1 MSIVHPAELLD
12 MAKPGLR
19 PKAVPV
25 LQASGVFEGT
35 IDGQG
40 RPINLRVR
48 SGRFHGFLIL
58 PDGGCR
64 TTTWRRL
71 TAP

>member
-1 MSIVHPAELLD
+1 

-19 PKAVPV
+19 LKTVPV

-40 RPINLRVR
+40 RPINLRGR
-48 SGRFHGFLIL
+48 SGSIHRFLIL
-58 PDGGCR
+58 PYRGCWTR
-64 TTTWRRL
+64 TWRRL
-71 TAP
+71 TASR